1 MSLLDEL
8 KRQVEAAKQAQVQCP
23 RHADA
28 RADEIR
34 AVALPAL
41 FRINHCLQD
50 LVAQLK
56 ILQQEAPATLKIPG
70 AGPVTGFMQGGYEV
84 FAEGNP
90 PETVT
95 LRCALRYPKGAPL
108 EVKAVGTLNGWLEA
122 ARRQGLQAKVL
133 RALESNGP
141 NQRAYVALEGAVPA
155 TLQFKLDLEA
165 AALQLFSRNFEE
177 LSERRQ
183 IFNPAQVTESWCEE
197 LIKYVLRQEHR
208 FMMQEI
214 APDVREQ
221 LRRRL
226 EWEKQ
231 KEIPADMLEALAQ
244 TSNRLKGLFKR
255 SPQLRLR
262 FADQTWDLAN
272 HLGPFTLG
280 RVGDCDLTVREQRVS
295 RFHARIERRDDSY
308 ILTDESTNGTSLR
321 HADGHVEL
329 LKGSSAV
336 LSGAGLIALGTQAVE
351 TNPNVIR
358 YSH

>member
-8 KRQVEAAKQAQVQCP
+8 KRQAEAAKQAQAQGP
-23 RHADA
+23 RRDDT
-28 RADEIR
+28 RAEAIR
-34 AVALPAL
+34 AIALPAL

-70 AGPVTGFMQGGYEV
+70 AGAVTGFMQGGYEV
-84 FAEGNP
+84 FADGNP

-95 LRCALRYPKGAPL
+95 LRCALRYHKAAPL
-108 EVKAVGTLNGWLEA
+108 EVKAVGSLNGWLEA

-133 RALESNGP
+133 RTLESNGP

-165 AALQLFSRNFEE
+165 GALQLFSRNFEE

-183 IFNPAQVTESWCEE
+183 IFNPVQVTEPWCEE

-231 KEIPADMLEALAQ
+231 KEVPDDTLEALAQ

-272 HLGPFTLG
+272 HIGPFTLG
-280 RVGDCDLTVREQRVS
+280 RVADCDLTVREQRVS

-308 ILTDESTNGTSLR
+308 VLIDESTNGTSLR

-329 LKGSSAV
+329 LKRSSAV